1 MTPGNIIYL
10 AVVATLLFS
19 VVFIVWKLTPGH

>member
-10 AVVATLLFS
+10 AVVAVLLFS
-19 VVFIVWKLTPGH
+19 VVVAVWKLAPGH

>member
-10 AVVATLLFS
+10 TVVAALLFS
-19 VVFIVWKLTPGH
+19 VVFTVWKLAPGH